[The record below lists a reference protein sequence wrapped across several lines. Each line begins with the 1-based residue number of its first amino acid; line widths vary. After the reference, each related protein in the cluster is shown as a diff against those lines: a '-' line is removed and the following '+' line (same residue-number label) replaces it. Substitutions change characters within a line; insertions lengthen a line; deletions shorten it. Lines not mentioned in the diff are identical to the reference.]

1 MGEWLKATPE
11 KARKSRWRA
20 FVIRWLS
27 RSQDRGGSGSGPRL
41 DAPRRPVVSSRVWR
55 DDALANMTDEQ
66 YREWRGRNP
75 QAIKQGP

>member
-11 KARKSRWRA
+11 KAKKSRWRA

-27 RSQDRGGSGSGPRL
+27 RSQDRGGSGPRL

-75 QAIKQGP
+75 QAVKQGP